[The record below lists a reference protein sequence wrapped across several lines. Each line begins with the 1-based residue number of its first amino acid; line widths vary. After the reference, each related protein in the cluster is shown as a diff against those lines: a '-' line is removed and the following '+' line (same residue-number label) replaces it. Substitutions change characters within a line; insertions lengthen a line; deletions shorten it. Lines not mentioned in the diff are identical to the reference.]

1 MTAQPLGTAAPARAR
16 ISDTTVVI
24 PAGTNWPAT
33 SRPPQFRD
41 DVWDFLPVG
50 PASLRQVHMCK
61 ADFSLID
68 HPVFRIAAKEFIYA
82 RLTAEQPRGHRGIR
96 RTMKPTGTYVEL
108 WKVRVWFEYLI
119 GRGHHDL
126 TTVTP
131 ADYAGYLEHS
141 GKNADEEQRNPR
153 WTANVIDVLWR
164 LHAYRHHISGA
175 ENLPTPW
182 PGFSAQKV
190 AGYRDTGRENQTPR
204 IPEEVMAP
212 LIRWSL
218 IYVNVAAPDII
229 ACAREWATLR
239 AGRVRTKSGESQD
252 RRLTQWIDERRA
264 TGRGLP
270 AAAPSG
276 RTFRRLAPDDP
287 LRAVNLNLT
296 GRLADLPSGA
306 IASSKRLQA
315 ILRNAAETMPLETG
329 GLPTRPRI
337 NPETGEPW
345 HPGIGPSDIGGLLSA
360 LTMACYI
367 LIAYLSGMRDSE
379 VTSLRRGCL
388 REERLPDERIRYWV
402 DGTAYKNERSEGRP
416 ASWVVIEPVAR
427 AVKLLESLHHFDH
440 LFARHW
446 LPNVAGY
453 GEIARDINTPLNE
466 YVQTVNT
473 VHKPISGPPPIPPVE
488 GGPWRLTTRQF
499 RRTIAWHIANRPFG
513 VIALKLQYQHVNVTT
528 SLGYAGSSESGFR
541 QEIETEGNL
550 GRLDDIYT
558 MYERRRIHQ
567 ETSTGPG
574 GHTVDSE
581 FDRIAAEL
589 ENVPVAA
596 RSDRVRS
603 MLRDRATTLHVGP
616 AADCFFRAAT
626 AVCQQHVPV
635 NERIAPVVA
644 LCDPI
649 RCTNARLGPE
659 HRRLW
664 AELASEAEELAQRPG
679 LPLVQLDA
687 LQASANRARR
697 LAAEP
702 EET

>member
-1 MTAQPLGTAAPARAR
+1 
-16 ISDTTVVI
+16 
-24 PAGTNWPAT
+24 
-33 SRPPQFRD
+33 
-41 DVWDFLPVG
+41 
-50 PASLRQVHMCK
+50 MCK

-68 HPVFRIAAKEFIYA
+68 HPAFRLAAKEFIYA
-82 RLTAEQPRGHRGIR
+82 RLTVEQPRGHRGIR

-108 WKVRVWFEYLI
+108 WKVRLWFEYLTA
-119 GRGHHDL
+119 RGHHAL

-131 ADYAGYLEHS
+131 ADYAGYLEHA
-141 GKNADEEQRNPR
+141 GKNAEEEQRSPR

-175 ENLPTPW
+175 ENLPMPW
-182 PGFSAQKV
+182 PGFSAQRV
-190 AGYRDTGRENQTPR
+190 AGYHDTGRENQTPR
-204 IPEEVMAP
+204 IPEEVIAP

-229 ACAREWATLR
+229 GCALEWDALR
-239 AGRVRTKSGESQD
+239 SGRVRTETRESLD
-252 RRLTQWIDERRA
+252 RRLTRWIEERRA
-264 TGRGLP
+264 AGRGLP
-270 AAAPSG
+270 AAAPG
-276 RTFRRLAPDDP
+276 GKAFRNLAPDDP
-287 LRAVNLNLT
+287 LRTININLT
-296 GRLADLPSGA
+296 GRLADLPTGA
-306 IASSKRLQA
+306 ISSSKRLQA
-315 ILRNAAETMPLETG
+315 ILRNAAATMSLETG

-345 HPGIGPSDIGGLLSA
+345 HPGIGPSDIDGLLSA

-379 VTSLRRGCL
+379 VSSLKRGCL
-388 REERLPDERIRYWV
+388 REEHLPDARTRYWV

-416 ASWVVIEPVAR
+416 ASWVVIEPVAH
-427 AVKLLESLHHFDH
+427 AVKLLESLHDFDY

-446 LPNVAGY
+446 LPKVAGY
-453 GEIARDINTPLNE
+453 GEIARNINTPLNE
-466 YVQTVNT
+466 FLEKINT
-473 VHKPISGPPPIPPVE
+473 VHSPVTGPPTIPLVHGE
-488 GGPWRLTTRQF
+488 PWRLTTRQF

-513 VIALKLQYQHVNVTT
+513 VVAVKLQYQHVNVTT

-541 QEIETEGNL
+541 QEVATEGDL

-558 MYERRRIHQ
+558 MYERHRING

-574 GHTVDSE
+574 GHAVDSE
-581 FDRIAAEL
+581 FDRIAAQV
-589 ENVPVAA
+589 ENIPLAA
-596 RSDRVRS
+596 RPDRVRS
-603 MLRDRATTLHVGP
+603 MLRDRAATLHVGP

-626 AVCQQHVPV
+626 AVCQQHVPI
-635 NERIAPVVA
+635 NERVAPVVA
-644 LCDPI
+644 LCDPV

-659 HRRLW
+659 HRQLW

-679 LPLVQLDA
+679 LPLVQLEA
-687 LQASANRARR
+687 LQASANRARC